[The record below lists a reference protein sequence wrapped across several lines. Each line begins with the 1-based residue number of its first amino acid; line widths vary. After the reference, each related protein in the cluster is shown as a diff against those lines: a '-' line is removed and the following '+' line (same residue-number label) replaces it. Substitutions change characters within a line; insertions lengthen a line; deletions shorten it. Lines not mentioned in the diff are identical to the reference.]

1 MMIWKYSVCK
11 IFNKS
16 QKNWILSVKNA
27 MRLGTADKVCVLEGW
42 RVFQNT
48 TIKFG
53 TPRKAS
59 ENI

>member
-1 MMIWKYSVCK
+1 MMI
-11 IFNKS
+11 
-16 QKNWILSVKNA
+16 WILSVKNA
-27 MRLGTADKVCVLEGW
+27 MRLGTANKACVLEGW
-42 RVFQNT
+42 KVFQNT